1 MAKTVS
7 FESFTSLEQ
16 FLFMCWSSNYIQYP
30 TCSDHTE
37 SFFGL
42 HVGYVQ
48 SVGFYRARIWWA
60 PCQALRARCH
70 YLFYPNTRRLFNY

>member
-16 FLFMCWSSNYIQYP
+16 FLFMMCCSPTYSTTL
-30 TCSDHTE
+30 TCSHPTE

-42 HVGYVQ
+42 HVGYVSYSQ
-48 SVGFYRARIWWA
+48 
-60 PCQALRARCH
+60 
-70 YLFYPNTRRLFNY
+70 